1 MGIVY
6 GLRLQAGEM
15 YVLVYSFIYEL
26 VACAERGALC
36 ENRKPPIV

>member
-1 MGIVY
+1 MGIVF

-26 VACAERGALC
+26 VVC
-36 ENRKPPIV
+36 EIRRTEPRTNYLR